1 MIDRFVRLVLCVSTF
16 TLSITIPAVAGK
28 IIRVPANQPT
38 IQAAINAANNGDT
51 VVVSPGTYFE
61 NINFFGKAITVKSS
75 NGSSVTIIDGQRL
88 GSVITFDSNETST
101 SVLTGFTIQNGDAN
115 NSPAR
120 EGGGI
125 AVEAASPTIK
135 SNVIQ
140 NNWGSNGGG
149 GIGLGFASPLIQ
161 GNIIRNNTQSPAVS
175 GGIAGGGISVRGSS
189 TAQIIGNL
197 IQNNTWPTGF
207 GGGIS
212 LFGAWSVLI
221 KNNSF
226 TGNTC
231 PNAGTAISMENDV
244 SGTVIV
250 QNVFTGNNST
260 YGSPVYWSNPPAA
273 LVNNT
278 ITDGP
283 TATPGVSLV
292 IASGFN
298 PSTVVA
304 NNIFVATNVGTSG
317 LHCVWGDIVNPL
329 KFYNNNVFSKLGPAY
344 GGVCTS
350 QTGSNGNI
358 SASPQFI
365 STSNLRL
372 KGGSPGIDVG
382 NNSAPSLPS
391 TDYAGNARIINGNG
405 GSTPVVDMGAYE
417 FVPVVLAPKS
427 LSFGLR
433 PVGSTTSKT
442 VKLTN
447 AQNKVLNISSLSVP
461 AGFSVSGC
469 GSSIAAFKGCT
480 LTVSFHP
487 LTTGSFKGSLM
498 VNDNAGNSPQTV
510 SLSGTGQ

>member
-1 MIDRFVRLVLCVSTF
+1 V
-16 TLSITIPAVAGK
+16 
-28 IIRVPANQPT
+28 
-38 IQAAINAANNGDT
+38 
-51 VVVSPGTYFE
+51 
-61 NINFFGKAITVKSS
+61 
-75 NGSSVTIIDGQRL
+75 
-88 GSVITFDSNETST
+88 
-101 SVLTGFTIQNGDAN
+101 
-115 NSPAR
+115 
-120 EGGGI
+120 
-125 AVEAASPTIK
+125 
-135 SNVIQ
+135 
-140 NNWGSNGGG
+140 
-149 GIGLGFASPLIQ
+149 
-161 GNIIRNNTQSPAVS
+161 IRNNTQSPAVS

-189 TAQIIGNL
+189 TAQIIGNV
-197 IQNNTWPTGF
+197 IQNNTWPSGF

-226 TGNTC
+226 IGNTC

-260 YGSPVYWSNPPAA
+260 YGSAVYWSNPPAA

-292 IASGFN
+292 VASGFN

-304 NNIFVATNVGTSG
+304 NNIFDATNVGTSG
-317 LHCVWGDIVNPL
+317 VYCVWSDIANPL
-329 KFYNNNVFSKLGPAY
+329 NFYHNNVFSKQGPAY
-344 GGVCTS
+344 GGVCTN

-358 SASPQFI
+358 SASSKFT

-391 TDYAGNARIINGNG
+391 TDYAGNPRIINGNG
-405 GSTPVVDMGAYE
+405 GSMPVIDMGAYE

-427 LSFGLR
+427 LSFGLH
-433 PVGSTTSKT
+433 PVRSTTNKT

-447 AQNKVLNISSLSVP
+447 AQNKVLNISSYTVST
-461 AGFSVSGC
+461 GFSVSGC
-469 GSSIAAFKGCT
+469 GSSIAAFTRCT

-487 LTTGSFKGSLM
+487 LTTGTFKGSLM
-498 VNDNAGNSPQTV
+498 VSDDAGNTPQAV
-510 SLSGTGQ
+510 SLSGSSQ